1 MKADGL
7 EGMWNKHIEELKNGD
22 RVAHYLDDWYN
33 YEPNI
38 SWKIWDWNWKDIAA
52 SLGSRALMF
61 KQDEKNIAVHSQVK
75 TWQSVGGYNDIYDD
89 VFRLGTFGNMKKNK
103 FEFNCD
109 GENLYLYNYYS
120 SSDVDNIFCW
130 EPNEPQ
136 WWITGFNLDFD
147 NPNVN
152 DMISIGVIDFED
164 NRQMY
169 YALKNKA
176 SGINT
181 NDCLIFDEDGH
192 TVWMMWR

>member
-89 VFRLGTFGNMKKNK
+89 VFHLGTFGNMKKINS
-103 FEFNCD
+103 
-109 GENLYLYNYYS
+109 NLIATGRIYIYIIIIVLRMLT
-120 SSDVDNIFCW
+120 IFFAG
-130 EPNEPQ
+130 NQ
-136 WWITGFNLDFD
+136 MNL
-147 NPNVN
+147 NGGLQVLIW
-152 DMISIGVIDFED
+152 ISII
-164 NRQMY
+164 QM
-169 YALKNKA
+169 
-176 SGINT
+176 
-181 NDCLIFDEDGH
+181 
-192 TVWMMWR
+192 

>member
-1 MKADGL
+1 MYIL
-7 EGMWNKHIEELKNGD
+7 I
-22 RVAHYLDDWYN
+22 V
-33 YEPNI
+33 
-38 SWKIWDWNWKDIAA
+38 S
-52 SLGSRALMF
+52 F
-61 KQDEKNIAVHSQVK
+61 TQVIK
-75 TWQSVGGYNDIYDD
+75 DD
-89 VFRLGTFGNMKKNK
+89 VFHLGTFGNMKKNK

-109 GENLYLYNYYS
+109 GENYVIWTWKGDYLNLGSGAEIGIYTNVHTIWIPKTS
-120 SSDVDNIFCW
+120 LKIDQW

-136 WWITGFNLDFD
+136 WWIKGFNPDFN

-152 DMISIGVIDFED
+152 DIISIGVIDFED

-176 SGINT
+176 SEINT